1 MTKKVST
8 AHAKA
13 KLSEIVNRVAETG
26 ERYVV
31 ERRGKPMAGV
41 VSVADLARLEADGPP
56 AARPAGALALVGIW
70 PGIDDDE
77 WDGII
82 RDIYRARSKDRGRRV
97 NLQP

>member
-13 KLSEIVNRVAETG
+13 KLSEIVSRVAETG

-41 VSVADLARLEADGPP
+41 VSVADLARLEAEAPSEARH
-56 AARPAGALALVGIW
+56 AATVALVWIL
-70 PGIDDDE
+70 PAI
-77 WDGII
+77 
-82 RDIYRARSKDRGRRV
+82 
-97 NLQP
+97 